1 MRGKVSKII
10 ALVLSVLA
18 LFLSLV
24 AIENWESVGIYTG
37 CGPLCRA
44 IYPFFHANII
54 HAALNIWCLL
64 SIVFIYDTT
73 IWRLLFA
80 YITAMSIPTLLL
92 SATPTVGLSG
102 IVFALF
108 GSISFEVGRK
118 LYYQAWMFAY
128 LILGFVFPNTNAW
141 IHLYCYAI
149 GFVFALLN
157 KPIKINRD
165 DSGC

>member
-24 AIENWESVGIYTG
+24 SIENWESVGIYTG

-44 IYPFFHANII
+44 IYPLFHANII

-64 SIVFIYDTT
+64 SIVFIYDIT

-80 YITAMSIPTLLL
+80 YATAISIPTLFL

-149 GFVFALLN
+149 GSVFALLN